1 MPLKNFSEYIEA
13 RNPII
18 GVIIA
23 SRGEM
28 QSSITFIRTFQL
40 QGFLSTDIKAE
51 QSRNKTLTKI
61 I

>member
-1 MPLKNFSEYIEA
+1 MRLKNFSEQIEA
-13 RNPII
+13 KNPII

-28 QSSITFIRTFQL
+28 QCSITFIRTFQL